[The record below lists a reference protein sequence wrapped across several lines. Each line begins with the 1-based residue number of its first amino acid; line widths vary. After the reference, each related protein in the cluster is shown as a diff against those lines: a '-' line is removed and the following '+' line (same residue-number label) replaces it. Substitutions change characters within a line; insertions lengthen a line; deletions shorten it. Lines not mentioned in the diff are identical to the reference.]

1 MNNKTSTFCFVT
13 MNTKVPCPKQ
23 RFLFPARQGLRISGK
38 SLGMFFDDLGQKI
51 GKIRYH
57 DFQNRHFCNLGCIF
71 EIKMMMKICLGVFRF
86 QIRILFEK
94 NLWIFF
100 FFNFFFQKVLRFEI
114 WLHLDIFSS
123 SFLFQKCNLGCE
135 NVNIE
140 NNDILFYLIS
150 TYDKRNRGSQS
161 ITKTQKHL

>member
-1 MNNKTSTFCFVT
+1 

-71 EIKMMMKICLGVFRF
+71 EIKMMMKSSH
-86 QIRILFEK
+86 
-94 NLWIFF
+94 
-100 FFNFFFQKVLRFEI
+100 
-114 WLHLDIFSS
+114 HLERLELLLPSA
-123 SFLFQKCNLGCE
+123 K
-135 NVNIE
+135 
-140 NNDILFYLIS
+140 IS
-150 TYDKRNRGSQS
+150 AQNG
-161 ITKTQKHL
+161 